1 MTVMPSPEVVNP
13 ITVDELR
20 EVTSKFVAGLAM
32 ERKNQHTQKKQQ
44 RV

>member
-1 MTVMPSPEVVNP
+1 MPHPEVVNA

-32 ERKNQHTQKKQQ
+32 ERKN
-44 RV
+44 